1 MKILIVDDEI
11 SMRRHLKFML
21 QDVGFDIYEAGNG
34 QEALQLLEDKPIDI
48 MLTDIR
54 MPVLDGIELIKEAR
68 VHFPKVWSIVLSNY
82 AEFESAQLAMRYG
95 AKNYVLKATVE
106 KETLISELKMTY
118 RERRVE
124 LEKINSL
131 NSNEMKMLLNSL
143 FHEGLYQHMNMN
155 ELRKRAEKLQI
166 DFFQH
171 EIPAS
176 YFAFLE
182 IDQFFIWSQERFS
195 GQTDLA
201 VFSVMNI
208 VSEKIKTYDVRNE
221 IIHLA
226 NGKFVMLHIGE
237 RDASRHMEICKDI
250 QQNLKAYLKLDA
262 SSLAN
267 YSFSSFEGLFAA
279 IKAHIEDFDRLF
291 YEDDA
296 IILCQET
303 TGTVRSDLDLYGF
316 FQKIDSELTESF
328 QSNQLYSW
336 IESFFKL
343 FIYLRRSPQVI
354 KEDLRFLTAFLE
366 KKGYM
371 VTDELKRRIEKGQ
384 MNRLHQYKQLFH
396 EWLQKLQLLGG
407 QREEIIQA
415 LQYIHENYQQKISLD
430 ELSSAVHL
438 SRSHLSKLFKD
449 QLGVAVTEYV
459 EAYRMKQARLL
470 LRTTPLSIAEIG
482 EQVGIPDIFYFS
494 KMYKRFY
501 QVNPSQD
508 RNNRL

>member
-11 SMRRHLKFML
+11 SMRRHLKLML
-21 QDVGFDIYEAGNG
+21 QDIGFHIYEAGNG
-34 QEALQLLEDKPIDI
+34 REALQVLEERPIDM

-54 MPVLDGIELIKEAR
+54 MPILDGVELIKETR

-95 AKNYVLKATVE
+95 AKNYMLKATIE
-106 KETLISELKMTY
+106 KEALISELKMTY
-118 RERRVE
+118 RERKAE
-124 LEKINSL
+124 LEKINRL
-131 NSNEMKMLLNSL
+131 NSNEMNMMLNSL
-143 FHEGLYQHMNMN
+143 FYDGLFKHVSIS

-171 EIPAS
+171 ALSDS

-182 IDQFFIWSQERFS
+182 IDRFFTWTQDRFA
-195 GQTDLA
+195 GHMDLA

-208 VSEKIKTYDVRNE
+208 VSEKIKTYDPRNE

-237 RDASRHMEICKDI
+237 SDASRHMEQCKDI
-250 QQNLKAYLKLDA
+250 QHILKEYLKLDA
-262 SSLAN
+262 SLLVK
-267 YSFSSFEGLFAA
+267 YSFSSIEGLFAA
-279 IKAHIEDFDRLF
+279 IKAHFGDFDRLF

-296 IILCQET
+296 IILSHET
-303 TGTVRSDLDLYGF
+303 ECNVRSDLDLYSF
-316 FQKIDSELTESF
+316 FQKIDHELAGSA

-336 IESFFKL
+336 IESFFNL
-343 FIYLRRSPQVI
+343 FIYLRRSPQAI
-354 KEDLRFLTAFLE
+354 KEDLRFLIVFLE

-371 VTDELKRRIEKGQ
+371 VTDELKRSIEKSQ
-384 MNRLHQYKQLFH
+384 IDRLYQYRQLFH

-501 QVNPSQD
+501 QINPSQD
-508 RNNRL
+508 RNMTS